1 MSSFLSLF
9 QCCFQSDIASG
20 KEVEVD
26 KLHNTSND
34 DMINEEFLNSKLVK
48 LRIEFD
54 KKCSTL
60 KTDCSRDSSTNEYLF
75 LVKNIKEPK
84 YINKIDISA
93 MNNLV
98 DEESNDN
105 RILDIKFNIV
115 RAFEKSLDTTAL
127 IQKSKTLNKKLLS
140 IDYKPKD
147 KCTNKKKKSR
157 RFSYLIEK

>member
-1 MSSFLSLF
+1 MFLNLF

-26 KLHNTSND
+26 KLHETSHD
-34 DMINEEFLNSKLVK
+34 DMINEEFVNSKLTKMRV
-48 LRIEFD
+48 EFE

-60 KTDCSRDSSTNEYLF
+60 KTDCLKDSSTNEYLF

-84 YINKIDISA
+84 NINKIDISA
-93 MNNLV
+93 MNSLV
-98 DEESNDN
+98 DEESNNND
-105 RILDIKFNIV
+105 RLLDIKFNIV
-115 RAFEKSLDTTAL
+115 KAFEKSLDSTAL
-127 IQKSKTLNKKLLS
+127 IQKSKTLNKKLLN

-147 KCTNKKKKSR
+147 KFTNKKKKSR